1 MVHSPGV
8 APLELSSR
16 PAVKPASQPVT
27 GERRAGRPAPI
38 GGPHRQNAMPNL
50 AACAA
55 GGQQTRRDE
64 ATGPACPCRA
74 DTGATTPPS
83 GSRRRIV
90 LVTRPGPT
98 SQCQPESGERRRC
111 RVPSTSVWHCCFAW
125 HGIGGN
131 WELSSDESELGGVCY
146 SLRVPGFSSRS
157 TSPVLLYCTGRAAVR
172 PSVRVRPVP
181 AFVVA
186 SVKPGP
192 LAPCQGEINFELTCL
207 PHGGESC
214 E

>member
-27 GERRAGRPAPI
+27 GEPADRRPSEDHTARTPCLI
-38 GGPHRQNAMPNL
+38 WPHV
-50 AACAA
+50 
-55 GGQQTRRDE
+55 RRGASRRDEIDE
-64 ATGPACPCRA
+64 ATGPACPCCA